1 LIDELRI
8 WNKAPNIE
16 HIRQMM
22 NQEIKLDGGDDVMGE
37 IIPIKNLWTRF
48 KTVLTMTSY
57 FGQI

>member
-1 LIDELRI
+1 LEQGT
-8 WNKAPNIE
+8 NIE

-48 KTVLTMTSY
+48 SAKRY
-57 FGQI
+57 